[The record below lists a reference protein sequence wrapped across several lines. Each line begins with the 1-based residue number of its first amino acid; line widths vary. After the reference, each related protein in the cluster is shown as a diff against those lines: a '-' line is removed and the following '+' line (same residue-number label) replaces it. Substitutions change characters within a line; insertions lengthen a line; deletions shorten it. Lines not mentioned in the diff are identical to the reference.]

1 MRNFIKQEIQSRMNE
16 TAKNNAPESV
26 STEAILEYASEIPEL
41 GDLSAEGTEAG
52 ATRKLS
58 TDIPLLK
65 DDEDAEIEKI
75 EFDLGTGNVDV
86 NKDATVA
93 SVTESYTGIKSYE
106 EFYQEAVDHVVK
118 LPRESES
125 SHERRVTEYADKLYN
140 EYCEEAKECG
150 LYGFDKINI
159 TDASVPSKIN
169 VNFGPMSAGST
180 DNFVTK
186 VNTFFATDDQHNIT
200 KKQLDSVSLV
210 KMGALKKI
218 GEPLKAYMES
228 TYNVDPETS
237 VWDVCTPK
245 TIIVPKGNG
254 DSFCVVVEYTNEITG
269 KDEYYGWTAPVTDKD
284 ENITMESCEKFN
296 MESFVNETHYEN
308 KDVVVQEM
316 AELEATK
323 EAMRARRVR
332 PSRFY
337 QEAIEGVS
345 DAPAEEPAAD
355 APAEEPAATDAPA
368 EGDET
373 SVETSGG
380 DKETAAVN
388 DVSSEIADK
397 VAADTQ
403 GDAMA
408 EDETITFSDE
418 TNPTDNVGVADAGDV
433 DETSVEGEDAGI
445 EGDDAAV
452 DDADAALSE
461 LDDTVSDTEDA
472 VGEDLDGSEEE
483 EGALDVDN
491 VDDMSVNQLLELGK
505 ESLKD
510 MKVGDLKNLIANK
523 SDEEIQEAFIY
534 TSKNINK
541 ELNIKLRKCLG
552 ILNDNKDNADAILKK
567 FKSEGHS
574 LNRALSKAA
583 GMKKIYSSDE
593 IKAIKDL
600 NEALAQLLLVLRKK
614 TENYGSMVKGKIA
627 DFTKAAKK
635 VGSIIDDKLNK
646 GTGDTGEVMQEGF
659 VQEGLFLSSG
669 NAKKRLGRKLPPVYS
684 DMMTI
689 KKLADMGA
697 LTKGKLAKM
706 YKPTK
711 KTGTNT
717 YYSGGTND
725 YGRQTG
731 YSTSQNYEY
740 DVNTPQ
746 SENINDLQR
755 TISKIIRKPKIQ
767 TAFTDEDMNLISDLM
782 DALDDFVDMVE
793 SLIYDT
799 SASDNKVLVDKIG
812 ELAGKIGN
820 MLQQLNNICSEMV
833 IQRRRY
839 AEPDGDLMNAT
850 PDEGLDEDVNIPE
863 DPETGDA
870 IEDDEAEA
878 EVEVEPEAEEPEK
891 SDNDDDDKDDDND
904 DDKDEEGED
913 E

>member
-1 MRNFIKQEIQSRMNE
+1 MRNFIKQEIQSRLNE
-16 TAKNNAPESV
+16 SAKNNAPESV

-41 GDLSAEGTEAG
+41 GDLSAAGTEAE
-52 ATRKLS
+52 ARTLS
-58 TDIPLLK
+58 TEIPLK
-65 DDEDAEIEKI
+65 EDEDAEIEKI
-75 EFDLGTGNVDV
+75 EYDLGTGNVDV

-106 EFYQEAVDHVVK
+106 EFYQEAADYIAR
-118 LPRESES
+118 LPRESEAA
-125 SHERRVTEYADKLYN
+125 HEKRVAEYADKLYN

-150 LYGFDKINI
+150 FHGFDKISI
-159 TDASVPSKIN
+159 TEASVPSKIN

-228 TYNVDPETS
+228 TYNVDSETS

-245 TIIVPKGNG
+245 TIIVPKGNA

-296 MESFVNETHYEN
+296 MESFVTETHYEN

-337 QEAIEGVS
+337 QEAIEGVDTS
-345 DAPAEEPAAD
+345 TEEPAADTSTDAPAEEPAAD
-355 APAEEPAATDAPA
+355 ASA
-368 EGDET
+368 EGGET

-445 EGDDAAV
+445 EGDDAAI

-461 LDDTVSDTEDA
+461 LDDTASDTDESIGDDLGGEED
-472 VGEDLDGSEEE
+472 E

-567 FKSEGHS
+567 FKGEGHS

-583 GMKKIYSSDE
+583 GMKKVYSSDE
-593 IKAIKDL
+593 IKVIKDL

-614 TENYGSMVKGKIA
+614 PENYGSMVKGKIS
-627 DFTKAAKK
+627 DFTNAAKK
-635 VGSIIDDKLNK
+635 LGTIINDKLDK
-646 GTGDTGEVMQEGF
+646 GVGDTGEVMQEGF

-669 NAKKRLGRKLPPVYS
+669 NAKKRLARKVAPVY
-684 DMMTI
+684 
-689 KKLADMGA
+689 ADMGSIVKSA
-697 LTKGKLAKM
+697 EGGVLNKGKINKM
-706 YKPTK
+706 YKPAK
-711 KTGTNT
+711 KTRKTAWEAGD
-717 YYSGGTND
+717 SGGLGFSSSREVD
-725 YGRQTG
+725 I
-731 YSTSQNYEY
+731 
-740 DVNTPQ
+740 NTPH

-755 TISKIIRKPKIQ
+755 ILSKIIRKPKVQ
-767 TAFTDEDMNLISDLM
+767 EAFTSDEMTMISDVTDL
-782 DALDDFVDMVE
+782 LDDFVDMVE
-793 SLIYDT
+793 SVIYD
-799 SASDNKVLVDKIG
+799 ANSDNQIIVDKIG
-812 ELAGKIGN
+812 EIAKKI
-820 MLQQLNNICSEMV
+820 MDLLQKINDVCTSTPIDSTNVED
-833 IQRRRY
+833 
-839 AEPDGDLMNAT
+839 EGLMNAT

-863 DPETGDA
+863 DPETGED
-870 IEDDEAEA
+870 IEDDEA
-878 EVEVEPEAEEPEK
+878 EVEVEPEAEESEE
-891 SDNDDDDKDDDND
+891 SDDDD

>member
-1 MRNFIKQEIQSRMNE
+1 MRNFIKQEIQSRLNE
-16 TAKNNAPESV
+16 SAKNNAPESV

-41 GDLSAEGTEAG
+41 GDLSAAGTEAE
-52 ATRKLS
+52 ARTLS
-58 TDIPLLK
+58 TEIPLK
-65 DDEDAEIEKI
+65 EDEDAEIEKI
-75 EFDLGTGNVDV
+75 EYDLGTGNVDV

-106 EFYQEAVDHVVK
+106 EFYQEAADYIAR
-118 LPRESES
+118 LPRESEAA
-125 SHERRVTEYADKLYN
+125 HEKRVAEYADKLYN

-150 LYGFDKINI
+150 FHGFDKISI
-159 TDASVPSKIN
+159 TEASVPSKIN

-245 TIIVPKGNG
+245 TIIVPKGNA

-296 MESFVNETHYEN
+296 MESFVTETHYEN
-308 KDVVVQEM
+308 KDVVVQEL

-337 QEAIEGVS
+337 QEAIEGVDTS
-345 DAPAEEPAAD
+345 TEEPAADTSTDAPAEEPAAD
-355 APAEEPAATDAPA
+355 ASA
-368 EGDET
+368 EGGET

-445 EGDDAAV
+445 EGDDAAI

-461 LDDTVSDTEDA
+461 LDDTASDTDESIGDDLGGEED
-472 VGEDLDGSEEE
+472 E

-567 FKSEGHS
+567 FKGEGHS

-583 GMKKIYSSDE
+583 GMKKVYSSDE
-593 IKAIKDL
+593 IKVIKDL

-614 TENYGSMVKGKIA
+614 PENYGSMVKGKIA
-627 DFTKAAKK
+627 DFTNAAKK
-635 VGSIIDDKLNK
+635 LSTIINDKLDK
-646 GTGDTGEVMQEGF
+646 GVGDTGEVMQES
-659 VQEGLFLSSG
+659 FLLSNINDKITKALIPVKADMMDLSEKFSAGQLTRGRIIKKYASANNNWGEYGNTTRTSNMTRATDMTLSG
-669 NAKKRLGRKLPPVYS
+669 YNKNAKKIDDALKLLNKAIRKNADKIELI
-684 DMMTI
+684 TQ
-689 KKLADMGA
+689 LADKIDIISDYIETVLDDKNENKEYINMI
-697 LTKGKLAKM
+697 GKLAGEIV
-706 YKPTK
+706 T
-711 KTGTNT
+711 
-717 YYSGGTND
+717 
-725 YGRQTG
+725 
-731 YSTSQNYEY
+731 
-740 DVNTPQ
+740 
-746 SENINDLQR
+746 
-755 TISKIIRKPKIQ
+755 
-767 TAFTDEDMNLISDLM
+767 LI
-782 DALDDFVDMVE
+782 E
-793 SLIYDT
+793 QY
-799 SASDNKVLVDKIG
+799 IG
-812 ELAGKIGN
+812 EDSAN
-820 MLQQLNNICSEMV
+820 VADDN
-833 IQRRRY
+833 
-839 AEPDGDLMNAT
+839 LMNAT

-870 IEDDEAEA
+870 IEDDEAG
-878 EVEVEPEAEEPEK
+878 VEVEPEAEESEE
-891 SDNDDDDKDDDND
+891 SDDDD